1 MIATPIAVMAQTRL
15 GVRAPWRVVRIIA
28 QICTLNEYLP
38 NHQFHLAEMAETLG
52 FKASASEGFSEP
64 PGLQILVRGISG
76 LVDTEISRGGYGGGT
91 PAIAPASVVYGP
103 VGRAFYKILEIFAR
117 VLTAMPPPSW
127 SWGSGQEFFFVRE
140 LEGKNKKE
148 AR

>member
-1 MIATPIAVMAQTRL
+1 
-15 GVRAPWRVVRIIA
+15 
-28 QICTLNEYLP
+28 
-38 NHQFHLAEMAETLG
+38 
-52 FKASASEGFSEP
+52 
-64 PGLQILVRGISG
+64 
-76 LVDTEISRGGYGGGT
+76 
-91 PAIAPASVVYGP
+91 VVYGP

-127 SWGSGQEFFFVRE
+127 SWGSGQEFLFVRE